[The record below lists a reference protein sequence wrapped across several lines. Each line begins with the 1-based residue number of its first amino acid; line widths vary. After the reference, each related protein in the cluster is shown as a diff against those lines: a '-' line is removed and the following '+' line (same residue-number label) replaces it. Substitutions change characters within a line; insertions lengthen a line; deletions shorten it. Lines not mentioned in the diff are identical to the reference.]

1 MHMQQIDHAILT
13 EEQTQALSEIK
24 MEIEGNFEVDSL
36 VIYGSIVR
44 GEADKES
51 DIDLLVLTANKLD
64 RITRHKITDLV
75 FEINLKYDTNFST
88 LVVDSHTWDSGLISV
103 LPIRDEVVSEG
114 ITV

>member
-1 MHMQQIDHAILT
+1 MQQVDLSILT
-13 EEQTQALSEIK
+13 DGQTQALSEIK
-24 MEIEGNFEVDSL
+24 QELEGNFEVDSL
-36 VIYGSIVR
+36 VLFGSIVR

-88 LVVDSHTWDSGLISV
+88 LVVDSQSWENEPISF
-103 LPIRDEVVSEG
+103 LPIHNKIKSDG
-114 ITV
+114 IVL